1 MLITR
6 KYKLVKLMCKTAGRI
21 QNLRY
26 CTLFLVVLSV
36 FTVALCIY
44 LFYAHNVSLKSQQ
57 QIKESYKTHLQK
69 ADSLY
74 CSLSTYNKN
83 ATLAHQNVNNA
94 ILADSIIKEALKS
107 RNQLSDAQ
115 VESIK
120 LIISTHFHNIELL
133 HKKYGEKLSMDSLR
147 LCTERELLEGQTKA
161 MIDLHLDKIEHEY
174 SNITMWGAILTILFL
189 VFSFYSLYK
198 IDELIKQ
205 GQDGVVKIDEIKK
218 DGEESVKKFK
228 DEKQKIVDDME
239 KQLPE
244 MMDAL
249 YKGLQQKNEEFTQ
262 QLQGQSKST
271 VEYLDFVKT
280 ELNSKSANLLDD
292 YRKQLAYITEK
303 NIETADSQQE
313 ELKLIVIQAKQIL
326 AELKNKKDNMN
337 SKKRNK

>member
-1 MLITR
+1 
-6 KYKLVKLMCKTAGRI
+6 MCKTTDKI

-26 CTLFLVVLSV
+26 CTLFLVVLSI
-36 FTVALCIY
+36 FTVALCVY
-44 LFYAHNVSLKSQQ
+44 LFYAHNVSLKTQQ

-107 RNQLSDAQ
+107 TNQLSDAQ

-205 GQDGVVKIDEIKK
+205 GQEGVVKIDKIKTH
-218 DGEESVKKFK
+218 GETIVSQFET
-228 DEKQKIVDDME
+228 DKQSIIKNTQE
-239 KQLPE
+239 QL
-244 MMDAL
+244 L
-249 YKGLQQKNEEFTQ
+249 G
-262 QLQGQSKST
+262 
-271 VEYLDFVKT
+271 
-280 ELNSKSANLLDD
+280 
-292 YRKQLAYITEK
+292 ITEK
-303 NIETADSQQE
+303 YKETS
-313 ELKLIVIQAKQIL
+313 ELRQKEFDQLIVNVQQIL
-326 AELKNKKDNMN
+326 AELEKKKNKKN
-337 SKKRNK
+337 SKKQE

>member
-1 MLITR
+1 
-6 KYKLVKLMCKTAGRI
+6 MCKTTDKI

-26 CTLFLVVLSV
+26 CTLFLVVLSI
-36 FTVALCIY
+36 FTVALCVY

-74 CSLSTYNKN
+74 CNLSTYNRN
-83 ATLAHQNVNNA
+83 ATLAHQNANNA

-107 RNQLSDAQ
+107 TNQLSDAQ

-205 GQDGVVKIDEIKK
+205 GQEGVVKIDEIKTH
-218 DGEESVKKFK
+218 GETIVSQFEI
-228 DEKQKIVDDME
+228 DKQSIIKNTQE
-239 KQLPE
+239 QL
-244 MMDAL
+244 L
-249 YKGLQQKNEEFTQ
+249 G
-262 QLQGQSKST
+262 
-271 VEYLDFVKT
+271 
-280 ELNSKSANLLDD
+280 
-292 YRKQLAYITEK
+292 ITEK
-303 NIETADSQQE
+303 YKETS
-313 ELKLIVIQAKQIL
+313 ELRQKEFDQLIVNVQQIL
-326 AELKNKKDNMN
+326 AELEKKKNKKN
-337 SKKRNK
+337 SKKQE

>member
-6 KYKLVKLMCKTAGRI
+6 KYKLVKLMCKTADRI

-36 FTVALCIY
+36 FTVALCVY

-74 CSLSTYNKN
+74 CNLAIYNKN
-83 ATLAHQNVNNA
+83 TTLAHQNVNNA

-107 RNQLSDAQ
+107 TNQLSDAQ

-205 GQDGVVKIDEIKK
+205 GQEGVLRINEIKK
-218 DGEESVKKFK
+218 DGEDSVRQFK
-228 DEKQKIVDDME
+228 NENQKIVDDM
-239 KQLPE
+239 KNQLPK
-244 MMDAL
+244 MMHVL
-249 YKGLQQKNEEFTQ
+249 YEGLQQKSEELTQ
-262 QLQGQSKST
+262 QLQEQIQNT
-271 VEYLDFVKT
+271 ADHLTLVKT
-280 ELNSKSANLLDD
+280 ELNTKSINLLDD
-292 YRKQLAYITEK
+292 YRKQLADITEK
-303 NIETADSQQE
+303 YKETADSQQKE
-313 ELKLIVIQAKQIL
+313 FKLIVIQAKQIL
-326 AELKNKKDNMN
+326 AELKKKKDNKN
-337 SKKRNK
+337 LIKE

>member
-36 FTVALCIY
+36 FTVALCVY
-44 LFYAHNVSLKSQQ
+44 LFYAHNISLKSQQ

-107 RNQLSDAQ
+107 TNQLSDAQ

-205 GQDGVVKIDEIKK
+205 GQEGVVKINNLKTEGEKIVNQFEVEKGKVVTTIQKQLQEIITAGNNTQQKISEQYK
-218 DGEESVKKFK
+218 NAIESTKLNLTAKSETIVVDF
-228 DEKQKIVDDME
+228 EKQFS
-239 KQLPE
+239 
-244 MMDAL
+244 
-249 YKGLQQKNEEFTQ
+249 N
-262 QLQGQSKST
+262 
-271 VEYLDFVKT
+271 
-280 ELNSKSANLLDD
+280 
-292 YRKQLAYITEK
+292 ITEK
-303 NIETADSQQE
+303 YKETYESQQKE
-313 ELKLIVIQAKQIL
+313 FSQLIMNAQNIL
-326 AELKNKKDNMN
+326 AELEDKKNKKE
-337 SKKRNK
+337 SQK

>member
-36 FTVALCIY
+36 FTVALCVY

-107 RNQLSDAQ
+107 TNQLSDAQ

-205 GQDGVVKIDEIKK
+205 GQEGVGKINEMKK
-218 DGEESVKKFK
+218 EGEESIKQLKDDKKETF
-228 DEKQKIVDDME
+228 DNINKQIFEMTNTLSEEQQQKFIDLE
-239 KQLPE
+239 KQL
-244 MMDAL
+244 
-249 YKGLQQKNEEFTQ
+249 
-262 QLQGQSKST
+262 QGRIQN
-271 VEYLDFVKT
+271 VAEYLNAIRI
-280 ELNSKSANLLDD
+280 ELNNKSKDLLDD
-292 YRKQLAYITEK
+292 YRRQFANITENYK
-303 NIETADSQQE
+303 ENSNSQQQ
-313 ELKLIVIQAKQIL
+313 ELKQIVIQANRIL
-326 AELKNKKDNMN
+326 AELEDKRKKT
-337 SKKRNK
+337 KKR